1 MAGDYTKPAKGGLQ
15 SEMDTTAT
23 LRRAD
28 TGVSSFRELV
38 GPHIDAAYNLARYIV
53 LDPTAAEDITQ
64 DALLRAYRGLGALRS
79 GAIKPWLLAIVRNAS
94 IDYLRMNRGWR
105 DLAPAGLDAAEQTIP
120 DLAVDDPE
128 AAAIRRSDAAALRK
142 AIETLPACFRE
153 ALVLRELEEL
163 SYKEISEITAV
174 PIGTIMSRLNR
185 ARAQLSEA
193 FLRP

>member
-1 MAGDYTKPAKGGLQ
+1 M
-15 SEMDTTAT
+15 ETTAT
-23 LRRAD
+23 RRRAAA
-28 TGVSSFRELV
+28 SSSGFRELV

-64 DALLRAYRGLGALRS
+64 DALLRAYRGLDGLRG

-105 DLAPAGLDAAEQTIP
+105 DLAPAGLDAAEQTISDP
-120 DLAVDDPE
+120 EVDDPE

-153 ALVLRELEEL
+153 AFVLRELEEL
-163 SYKEISEITAV
+163 SYKEIAEVTRT
-174 PIGTIMSRLNR
+174 PIGTVMSRLWR
-185 ARAQLSEA
+185 ARQMLVRVAAEHRQK
-193 FLRP
+193 P

>member
-1 MAGDYTKPAKGGLQ
+1 M
-15 SEMDTTAT
+15 ETTAT
-23 LRRAD
+23 RRRAA
-28 TGVSSFRELV
+28 TSSSGFRELV

-64 DALLRAYRGLGALRS
+64 DALLRAYRGLDGLRG
-79 GAIKPWLLAIVRNAS
+79 GAIKPWLFAIVRNAS

-120 DLAVDDPE
+120 DLKVDDPE

-174 PIGTIMSRLNR
+174 PIGTIMSRLSR